1 MTEEPYYHRA
11 LLKISGEGLMGE
23 KNAIDPSVL
32 NRLALEIK
40 AVHDCGV
47 QLCLVVGGGNIFRGV
62 AGASNGMNRAT
73 ADYIG
78 MLATV
83 MNAMALQE
91 ALEKNGVDT
100 RIQSALPIDAV
111 AEPYIRRKA
120 LHHLSENRIVIFAAG
135 TGKPYF
141 TTDTC
146 AILRATEM
154 ECDVCLKSTQVDG
167 IYDTD
172 PKSNKNAQRYD
183 TVSYDEVLNKKLKVM
198 DITAVSM
205 AAQVELPVIVFNQGR
220 PGAFKDAIF
229 GKGVYTI
236 MSNRKS

>member
-1 MTEEPYYHRA
+1 MTEEPRYRRV

-23 KNAIDPSVL
+23 KNAIDPPVL
-32 NRLALEIK
+32 NRLAQEIK
-40 AVHDCGV
+40 SVHDCGV

-91 ALEKNGVDT
+91 ALEKTGVDT
-100 RIQSALPIDAV
+100 RVQSALPITAV
-111 AEPYIRRKA
+111 AEPYIRRRA
-120 LHHLSENRIVIFAAG
+120 LHHLEKNRIVIFAAG
-135 TGKPYF
+135 TGNPYF

-146 AILRATEM
+146 AVLRATEM

-167 IYDTD
+167 IYDSD
-172 PKSNKNAQRYD
+172 PRTNPNARRYD
-183 TVSYDEVLNKKLKVM
+183 VVSYDDVLNRKLKVM
-198 DITAVSM
+198 DATAVSM
-205 AAQVELPVIVFNQGR
+205 AANADLPVIVFNQSR
-220 PGAFKDAIF
+220 PGAFKDVIF
-229 GKGVYTI
+229 GKGVYTV
-236 MSNRKS
+236 MENTYE